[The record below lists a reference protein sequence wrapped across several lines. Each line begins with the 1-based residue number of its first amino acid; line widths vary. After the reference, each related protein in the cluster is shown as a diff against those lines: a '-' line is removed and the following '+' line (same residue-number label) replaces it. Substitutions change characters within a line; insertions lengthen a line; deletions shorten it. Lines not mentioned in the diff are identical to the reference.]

1 LMLGEH
7 VMVKYRMLRHFNFY
21 GSNMG
26 YDMVD
31 DIVTYVDTV
40 DISYAF
46 LILTKEEPEVVA

>member
-1 LMLGEH
+1 
-7 VMVKYRMLRHFNFY
+7 MLRHFNYY

-46 LILTKEEPEVVA
+46 LILTKEEPEVSA